1 MTFVSLPRRLDKFL
15 KDELG
20 WTRPVT
26 HERLH
31 EVQVNGES
39 IRPCDIVLPEDAV
52 SVGERIVEIGAR
64 RHRTF
69 MFHKPAGIITAH
81 SDPHQRPCLDMYSEN
96 WGLACA
102 VGRLDKDT
110 TGLLLIT
117 DDGDLTFSLMYPEFK
132 VRKRYLIGL
141 GREVE
146 AGDPRIELLLQG
158 IEIGDG
164 PAAACSVDVRSPVEL
179 VMEIDEGRNRQIRRM
194 CKVTRLPLESLHREA
209 LGSLELDVD
218 LGEWRELGPAE
229 VDQLW
234 ADVGGRDAVQERQ
247 KEALQR
253 RVKVWR
259 EQGRPDTRLEEWLEE
274 RL

>member
-15 KDELG
+15 KDEVG

-31 EVQVNGES
+31 EVRVNGES
-39 IRPCDIVLPEDAV
+39 IRPCDIVLPDDVVLVGKDAV
-52 SVGERIVEIGAR
+52 DVGTR

-69 MFHKPAGIITAH
+69 VFHKPVGIITAH
-81 SDPHQRPCLDMYSEN
+81 SDPHQRPCLDTYSAA

-132 VRKRYLIGL
+132 VRKRYVIGL
-141 GREVE
+141 GREVQE
-146 AGDPRIELLLQG
+146 GDPRLDLLLNG

-164 PAAACSVDVRSPVEL
+164 PAAACSVQLRSSTQL
-179 VMEIDEGRNRQIRRM
+179 IIEIDEGRNRQIRRM

-209 LGSLELDVD
+209 LDV
-218 LGEWRELGPAE
+218 LKPLPT
-229 VDQLW
+229 VI
-234 ADVGGRDAVQERQ
+234 
-247 KEALQR
+247 
-253 RVKVWR
+253 
-259 EQGRPDTRLEEWLEE
+259 
-274 RL
+274 